1 MCEASLYAAFNNTV
15 ARVNGEDTNTSVKM
29 LTVSPEAAMD
39 LHKALLTGFNAGFA
53 KGYKRG
59 ELLLYHRHS
68 TRRFSELVYTGYNT
82 YAKNKGT
89 ADTYNGDRQLKCTT
103 IIPGTD
109 IGYIKA
115 VLPLQ
120 PFLDAVRSFNADMDI
135 IWIDILRQSSSGAN
149 GGKEALFTWHQD
161 NESNRPNV
169 KLTVIFLLT
178 ATSSSMQVC
187 GSDEVYYTGQGSG
200 VGFASELYHRSGFAE
215 EGTMKIA
222 FFLSGSRKRCL
233 NQVRSEATQTFKLR
247 IRIWHKVRE
256 AWLVDTLSDEVR
268 ALLGSCREESP
279 DEEIMCFCGKPYA
292 TEPDEELR
300 LIQSSW
306 ICCDKCDRWCHT
318 QCAGVASDY
327 SGDYVCPDCV

>member
-1 MCEASLYAAFNNTV
+1 MCEASLYAGFNATV

-29 LTVSPEAAMD
+29 LTVSPEYAAE
-39 LHKALLTGFNAGFA
+39 LHKALQSGFGAAIA

-59 ELLLYHRHS
+59 ELLLYHKHS
-68 TRRFSELVYTGYNT
+68 TSRSREVVYTGYNT

-89 ADTYNGDRQLKCTT
+89 VDKYNGDRQLKCTT
-103 IIPGTD
+103 IIPGCDLTL
-109 IGYIKA
+109 IQT
-115 VLPLQ
+115 VLPLR
-120 PFLDAVRSFNADMDI
+120 PFLDAVRSFNPHMDI
-135 IWIDILRQSSSGAN
+135 IWIDILRQSSSGYN

-187 GSDEVYYTGQGSG
+187 GSDEVYYTGQGCG
-200 VGFASELYHRSGFAE
+200 VGFVSELFHRSGFAE

-222 FFLSGSRKRCL
+222 FFLSGSRKCHREQL
-233 NQVRSEATQTFKLR
+233 PSVPQSFKLR
-247 IRIWHKVRE
+247 IRMWHRIRE
-256 AWLVDTLSDEVR
+256 AWLVNTLSDEVR
-268 ALLGSCREESP
+268 AVLPNCREESVN
-279 DEEIMCFCGKPYA
+279 EEITCFCGKLYA

-300 LIQSSW
+300 LIISSW
-306 ICCDKCDRWCHT
+306 IACDKCGRWCHK

-327 SGDYVCPDCV
+327 SGDYVCPHCV